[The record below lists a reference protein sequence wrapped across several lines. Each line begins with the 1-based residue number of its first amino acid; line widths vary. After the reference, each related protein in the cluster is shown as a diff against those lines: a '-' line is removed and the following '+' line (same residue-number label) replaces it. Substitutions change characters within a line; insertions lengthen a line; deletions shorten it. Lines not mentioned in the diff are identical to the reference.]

1 MASERRNVAKARE
14 NKRMKRIGGFLV
26 LLFIVCTCL
35 LAFEVWYNSPT
46 LAPARAAKMY
56 EEARAAELRNDT
68 YARTQDAR
76 VTALTVVF
84 VGGALILV
92 GLAVGLTYAAIT
104 KAVTSARTIYPNQ
117 AGQMPLV
124 RIAGPGWSGY
134 LDPNRSPGAV
144 TILKSP
150 PAVPRLAARVIGE
163 LPPPQVLTPLPVS
176 EPATVQVAAQAT
188 ALGMTA
194 GATRHPTSSRAN
206 MIGAV
211 EAVAMPKI
219 MTARPLPP
227 VEDED
232 PDHIDRLLRL
242 TDGEVIE
249 GDYRRT
255 T

>member
-1 MASERRNVAKARE
+1 MASERRNVAKVRE

-26 LLFIVCTCL
+26 LLFIVCTFL
-35 LAFEVWYNSPT
+35 LAFEVWYNTPT
-46 LAPARAAKMY
+46 LAPARAAKLY
-56 EEARAAELRNDT
+56 EEARAAELRNNT

-76 VTALTVVF
+76 VAALGVVF

-92 GLAVGLTYAAIT
+92 GLAVGLSYAAIT
-104 KAVTSARTIYPNQ
+104 KAVTNARTIYPNQ

-163 LPPPQVLTPLPVS
+163 LPPPQVMTPLPVS

-255 T
+255 N

>member
-1 MASERRNVAKARE
+1 
-14 NKRMKRIGGFLV
+14 MKRIGGFLV
-26 LLFIVCTCL
+26 LLFIVCTVL

-46 LAPARAAKMY
+46 LAPARAAKLY
-56 EEARAAELRNDT
+56 QEARVVELKNDAFARAAELRHET
-68 YARTQDAR
+68 YARTEGAR
-76 VTALTVVF
+76 VAALEVVF
-84 VGGALILV
+84 IGGALILV

>member
-1 MASERRNVAKARE
+1 
-14 NKRMKRIGGFLV
+14 MKRILGFLG
-26 LLFIVCTCL
+26 LLFVVCTFL

-46 LAPARAAKMY
+46 LAPARAAKLY
-56 EEARAAELRNDT
+56 QEARAVELRNDT
-68 YARTQDAR
+68 YARTQDTR
-76 VTALTVVF
+76 VAALEF
-84 VGGALILV
+84 IFGVGAVILV
-92 GLAVGLTYAAIT
+92 GLAVGLSYAAVT

-124 RIAGPGWSGY
+124 RIGGPGWSGY

-150 PAVPRLAARVIGE
+150 SAMPRLAARFRGE

-194 GATRHPTSSRAN
+194 GATRHPSSSRAN
-206 MIGAV
+206 VMGAV

-219 MTARPLPP
+219 DPARPLPP

-232 PDHIDRLLRL
+232 PDHIDRLLKL
-242 TDGEVIE
+242 TDNEVIE
-249 GDYRRT
+249 GEYHPT